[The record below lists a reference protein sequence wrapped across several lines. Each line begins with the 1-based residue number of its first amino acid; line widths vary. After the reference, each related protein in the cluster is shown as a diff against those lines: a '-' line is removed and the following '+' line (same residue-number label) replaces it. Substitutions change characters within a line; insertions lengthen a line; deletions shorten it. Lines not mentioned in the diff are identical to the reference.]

1 MQAANVNRA
10 MRAWGAKLPDWIK
23 VLAERCDDHE
33 SQAKVAGELEIS
45 PSAVNQVLA
54 HSYRGRL
61 DRIEAKVRGVYMKA
75 VVACPVLG
83 EISTRDCLDNQ
94 AKARV
99 FKATNPLRRALFTAC
114 KTCPNREKPCS
125 SDPKN

>member
-10 MRAWGAKLPDWIK
+10 LRAWGKAIPDWVK
-23 VLAERCDDHE
+23 VLAERCDSHS
-33 SQAKVAGELEIS
+33 SQTKVAAELEIS

-54 HSYRGRL
+54 RAYKGRI
-61 DRIEAKVRGVYMKA
+61 DRIEAKVRGVYMRA

-94 AKARV
+94 AKART

-114 KTCPNREKPCS
+114 KTCPNREKPCTNERKS
-125 SDPKN
+125 